1 MNNREK
7 FKSVI
12 ISTTI
17 GIVYLIFGLL
27 KFFPNLSPSEELAKS
42 TIHILTLGILPSH
55 MGLIVLAL
63 FETFIGLSLLL
74 NIKNKW
80 IIYLALAHIVM
91 TFTPLFLL
99 PDQIFGKNE
108 FTITIL
114 SQYIFKNIIIIG
126 ALYTLKMEVDLNE
139 KKVKQRKKIFFNP
152 VRLKV

>member
-27 KFFPNLSPSEELAKS
+27 KFFPNLSPAEELAKS
-42 TIHILTLGILPSH
+42 TIQILTLGILPSH